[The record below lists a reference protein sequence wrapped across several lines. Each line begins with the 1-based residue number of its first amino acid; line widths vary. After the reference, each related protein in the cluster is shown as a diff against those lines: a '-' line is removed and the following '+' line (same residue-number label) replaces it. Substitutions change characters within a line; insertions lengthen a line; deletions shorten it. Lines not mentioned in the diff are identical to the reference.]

1 MDKKGEKVLILV
13 LGAMGSGKTTFAH
26 FFRNAFLQGY
36 PDKDLQD
43 GILED
48 RSFAYE
54 TSLLLPK
61 EIELVIR
68 AKKKGFKINAYFI
81 LSSKN
86 LNVVR
91 CRFRSIISGEK
102 FDEAMI
108 KKSYETTYKNISAI
122 FPDLDLLFLV
132 RNLKAFEFVAAYE
145 PGLSGVSSFLND
157 LRALKS
163 EADRLS

>member
-1 MDKKGEKVLILV
+1 MLL
-13 LGAMGSGKTTFAH
+13 
-26 FFRNAFLQGY
+26 FRALQLT
-36 PDKDLQD
+36 LQ
-43 GILED
+43 L
-48 RSFAYE
+48 
-54 TSLLLPK
+54 
-61 EIELVIR
+61 
-68 AKKKGFKINAYFI
+68 KKKGFKINAYFI
-81 LSSKN
+81 VSSKN

-132 RNLKAFEFVAAYE
+132 RNLKAFEFMAAYE
-145 PGLSGVSSFLND
+145 PGLSDVSSFLND

>member
-1 MDKKGEKVLILV
+1 MDKKGEKVLVLV
-13 LGAMGSGKTTFAH
+13 LGATGSGKTTFAH

-61 EIELVIR
+61 EIELVKR

-86 LNVVR
+86 LNAVR

-145 PGLSGVSSFLND
+145 PGLSDVSSFLND

>member
-61 EIELVIR
+61 EIELVKR

-102 FDEAMI
+102 FDEVMI

-145 PGLSGVSSFLND
+145 PGLSDVSSFLND

>member
-61 EIELVIR
+61 EIELVKR

-102 FDEAMI
+102 FDEAAI
-108 KKSYETTYKNISAI
+108 KKNYEATYKNISAI
-122 FPDLDLLFLV
+122 YPDLDLLFLV

-145 PGLSGVSSFLND
+145 PGLSDVSSFLND